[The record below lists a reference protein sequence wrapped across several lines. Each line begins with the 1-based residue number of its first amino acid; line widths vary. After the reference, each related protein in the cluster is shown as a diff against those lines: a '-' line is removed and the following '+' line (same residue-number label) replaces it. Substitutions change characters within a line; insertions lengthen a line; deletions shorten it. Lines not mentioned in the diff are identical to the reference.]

1 MDIEKAITYDDDIIK
16 NEEGGLIFNPYN
28 SLNIEITL
36 NDVQSILTTYG
47 VPNIVDNI
55 NLYKRAF
62 VHRSYTKR
70 PHLENISQNI
80 TIVSK
85 PDDCLSLKTKS
96 NERLEFLGDS
106 ILGFVVAQKLYDLF
120 PSASEGV
127 LSRLRASLVNQSSLA
142 ELARQHQLGDYL
154 LLGSG
159 ELKSGGFRRDSILSD
174 ALEAIM
180 GALFK
185 DQGINAC
192 QTWIELLFAEK
203 LNDLSLDNWQK
214 DPKTQLQEL
223 MQSKKQVLPEY
234 TLITMSGLAH
244 EQMFQVKCS
253 IPLLTDTCVGTGISR
268 KKAEQS
274 AAELMLELLNK
285 DSI

>member
-1 MDIEKAITYDDDIIK
+1 MIK
-16 NEEGGLIFNPYN
+16 KHTALSKKLGLSFNNPQIF
-28 SLNIEITL
+28 TMA
-36 NDVQSILTTYG
+36 LT
-47 VPNIVDNI
+47 
-55 NLYKRAF
+55 
-62 VHRSYTKR
+62 HRSA
-70 PHLENISQNI
+70 N
-80 TIVSK
+80 SK
-85 PDDCLSLKTKS
+85 N

-244 EQMFQVKCS
+244 EKMFQVKCS